1 MNEIKLNK
9 KTSFLKVMGVNPT
22 NRILDFL
29 IENKRESWAMVEIRD
44 NANVGYS
51 TLKIIIPR
59 MEKLDLIKVVKKV
72 GTSKF
77 YTINEDNPIIKKIE
91 SLHREIIR
99 NVETFI

>member
-1 MNEIKLNK
+1 MGEVKLK
-9 KTSFLKVMGVNPT
+9 TKTSFLNVMGANPT

-59 MEKLDLIKVVKKV
+59 MEKMGLIKVVKKV

-77 YTINEDNPIIKKIE
+77 YTINEESPIIKKIE
-91 SLHREIIR
+91 SLHREIIK